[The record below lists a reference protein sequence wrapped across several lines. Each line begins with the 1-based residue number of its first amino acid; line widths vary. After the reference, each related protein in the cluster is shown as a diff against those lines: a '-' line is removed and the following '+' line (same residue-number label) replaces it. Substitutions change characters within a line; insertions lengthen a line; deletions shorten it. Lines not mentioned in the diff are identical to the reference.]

1 MPLIMIVLIAISL
14 SMDAFSLAL
23 AYGTLSF
30 KEKDIKILSMIVGI
44 YHFFMP
50 LIGMAV
56 GNIIIKILP
65 IPKELIVLIVF
76 SVIGIQMIISTKEG
90 EIKVLS
96 IFEMLSFALAVS
108 IDSFSVG
115 LGLKTIYKVPIV
127 CSLIFMSVSFLFTFF
142 GLKLGKKLND
152 KIGNSA
158 TKLGGLMLIILG
170 IVYMFK

>member
-1 MPLIMIVLIAISL
+1 MPLIMIILIAISL